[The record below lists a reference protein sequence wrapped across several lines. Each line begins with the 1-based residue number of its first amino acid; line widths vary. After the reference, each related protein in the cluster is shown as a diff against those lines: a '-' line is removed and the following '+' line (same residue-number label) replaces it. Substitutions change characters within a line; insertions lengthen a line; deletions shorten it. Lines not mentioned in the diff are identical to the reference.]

1 MWWKVS
7 FLTKDL
13 FRWSFKKKFTLV
25 YFLEKIST
33 NKFLSSSDSE
43 IVNETLHE
51 LEKLDSQPY
60 SLERTTW
67 QNEYH
72 MAAIMHQRPKIQ
84 FFHEFAES
92 RAMNAC
98 VITCLRATRFACQ
111 RVCVP
116 AWFTCQCACVPICRK
131 RANFLFYMLI
141 NVPTCHMAC
150 QCFNLACQRT
160 KWCGEFWTWSTNV
173 PKGVSSFQT
182 FLSRKAKGNFCT
194 LLLYKKFYILLDIA
208 VIHII
213 YQGRSQNLKEV
224 PQNFTE
230 VFNSH
235 DVTANDVIQSKQH
248 HKEKINL
255 SSIVITDVKLAS

>member
-98 VITCLRATRFACQ
+98 VPTCLRASLVYLPMCLRANLSKACQ
-111 RVCVP
+111 LLILH
-116 AWFTCQCACVPICRK
+116 ANK
-131 RANFLFYMLI
+131 RANMPYGMPMF
-141 NVPTCHMAC
+141 
-150 QCFNLACQRT
+150 
-160 KWCGEFWTWSTNV
+160 
-173 PKGVSSFQT
+173 
-182 FLSRKAKGNFCT
+182 
-194 LLLYKKFYILLDIA
+194 
-208 VIHII
+208 
-213 YQGRSQNLKEV
+213 
-224 PQNFTE
+224 
-230 VFNSH
+230 
-235 DVTANDVIQSKQH
+235 
-248 HKEKINL
+248 
-255 SSIVITDVKLAS
+255 

>member
-84 FFHEFAES
+84 FFHEFVES

-111 RVCVP
+111 RACVP

-150 QCFNLACQRT
+150 QCFNLACQHAKR
-160 KWCGEFWTWSTNV
+160 CTNF
-173 PKGVSSFQT
+173 SSWHAMCQ
-182 FLSRKAKGNFCT
+182 KAC
-194 LLLYKKFYILLDIA
+194 KFFKHFSSKI
-208 VIHII
+208 
-213 YQGRSQNLKEV
+213 LKEISKLYYYIKIL
-224 PQNFTE
+224 NFTWY
-230 VFNSH
+230 H
-235 DVTANDVIQSKQH
+235 GYIYHMYMYRKKYA
-248 HKEKINL
+248 
-255 SSIVITDVKLAS
+255 